1 VEDDTPKKT
10 LSVPEAGKRYF
21 DLGRNASYEAA
32 RRGEL
37 PVIKIGSRLRVP
49 IVALERMLAEAGNY
63 KAETTPLVSPQVLGG
78 REYQHRSTH
87 ETNRDSEARQALRND
102 SGSVPVVVTTQR
114 AAQLRRPPAEL
125 LPEVGDGVTG

>member
-1 VEDDTPKKT
+1 MFPVEDGTPKKT
-10 LSVPEAGKRYF
+10 LSAPEAGQRYF

-49 IVALERMLAEAGNY
+49 IVALERMLDGAGTD
-63 KAETTPLVSPQVLGG
+63 KAETVPPVTPKVLVGG
-78 REYQHRSTH
+78 GYQHRSP
-87 ETNRDSEARQALRND
+87 RALRND

-114 AAQLRRPPAEL
+114 AAAQLRRSRAAS
-125 LPEVGDGVTG
+125 

>member
-1 VEDDTPKKT
+1 MFPVEDDTPKKT

-49 IVALERMLAEAGNY
+49 IVALERMLDGAGTD
-63 KAETTPLVSPQVLGG
+63 KAETAPPVTPQVLGG
-78 REYQHRSTH
+78 GGYQHRSPH
-87 ETNRDSEARQALRND
+87 ETNRDSEAWRALRND

-114 AAQLRRPPAEL
+114 AAAQLRRSPAASE
-125 LPEVGDGVTG
+125 PQRRS